1 MRFRLVILTC
11 LFAPLHLAQ
20 AEDVWRIGQF
30 LPALQ
35 PTAPGIARARIDA
48 PIRAAALREYARSGW
63 PLARVR
69 DYGAD
74 LNTEVSDL
82 LGEELVRCAGLPG
95 RMSGYRLH
103 RRLEQLA
110 DTTKDPVLR
119 GITCTWVNLNTTQ
132 EAEFHTLEA
141 AVKKIPTACPAWWR
155 LRIIDQYRRWRDYF
169 PGDNQIDWQKSVDA
183 DAIAILT
190 SVGTEPRILDR
201 ERFELVLLTL
211 STDVL
216 ADGFKNP
223 HPASTLGHA
232 LARCDP
238 WTIDL
243 LKAYVQQHA
252 MIEAGE
258 QAGTEPM
265 PGSLVSA
272 RPMLP
277 EYQRLAATRPE
288 SPWPGYLS
296 VRVAKWID
304 PSPDG
309 SGLSRISSRMSRE
322 GFPITTFNGFPNWQ
336 AHQAG
341 FLPFM
346 QLALAADPTFPLTM
360 PAATQWAGL
369 EMYPAMGLLM
379 ATTASQAWD
388 LGIPQA
394 GRFLAGQRVLGR
406 ATGGHM
412 WANDVWRSALTES
425 INGQLAWAT
434 GNGKS
439 ADVSAV
445 TGSGSEQAVA
455 ARTLALA
462 AGWQWNDRALQTE
475 ALSAGVTG
483 VSALDWPPRLT
494 LATFATALADAQ
506 RRLGSPLPPEP
517 QVAAIPM
524 RQAWRAAMTELL
536 AQSGPADPA
545 ARAGLLEV
553 FYWWLWEESTTVT
566 SAQVAQWQAVEA
578 HPLFSVAQAYF
589 ANDQRTAIAAANQAW
604 KLSAKSPPLIRWL
617 VGHEV
622 MRHVSNN
629 HPPSIEDVA
638 GEMQRVF
645 FTLAH
650 APTCPASTR
659 TLLLPMLTLPNF
671 DAMERVDLIGY
682 QAGLAELARH
692 PDWAPWEACLV
703 RAARGLIAARNG
715 RIWNCPDWDSDVAT
729 DQDPGPAAEQ
739 ARHELDE
746 AWRLAPGQ
754 PVIAIMA
761 IDGLADLSY
770 DDDLV
775 ARWTQR
781 LFMTNHEPGIIAV
794 RLAHAFGWRLGSDQP
809 APWMAA
815 IRACAA
821 AGPES
826 GGRRAALRLVRSA
839 LMYCKADQDCWHQPD
854 IGDALEKIG
863 TKIASEKPDDVVDV
877 RYELLSIAWLCQR
890 PAWGRRLAQDIGTIE
905 PARVVS
911 ALGATPEVLTAWL
924 AHQVPTPPAQPTA
937 AEVAPEL
944 PPKPNF

>member
-1 MRFRLVILTC
+1 MRFRLVILAC
-11 LFAPLHLAQ
+11 LFAPLHLSQ
-20 AEDVWRIGQF
+20 AEDAWRIGQF

-48 PIRAAALREYARSGW
+48 PIRTAALREYARISW
-63 PLARVR
+63 PLARAR

-74 LNTEVSDL
+74 LNAEACDL
-82 LGEELVRCAGLPG
+82 LGEELVRSAGLPG
-95 RMSGYRLH
+95 RMSGYRLR

-110 DTTKDPVLR
+110 EKTQDPVVL
-119 GITCTWVNLNTTQ
+119 GISCTWISIDSTQ
-132 EAEFHTLEA
+132 EATFYSLESA
-141 AVKKIPTACPAWWR
+141 IHKIPSACPAWWH
-155 LRIIDQYRRWRDYF
+155 LRIIDQYWHWCDSF
-169 PGDNQIDWQKSVDA
+169 AADNQIDWQKSVDA
-183 DAIAILT
+183 DAIAMLT
-190 SVGTEPRILDR
+190 SLGTEPRILDR
-201 ERFELVLLTL
+201 ERFESALLSL

-223 HPASTLGHA
+223 DPASPLGHA

-252 MIEAGE
+252 LIEAGE
-258 QAGTEPM
+258 QAGIEPM
-265 PGSLVSA
+265 PGSQVSA

-277 EYQRLAATRPE
+277 EYQRLAAARPE
-288 SPWPGYLS
+288 NPWPGYLS
-296 VRVAKWID
+296 VGIAKWID

-309 SGLSRISSRMSRE
+309 SGLNRISSRMSRADV
-322 GFPITTFNGFPNWQ
+322 PIYTFNGFPDWQ

-346 QLALAADPTFPLTM
+346 QLAMAADPTFPLTM
-360 PAATQWAGL
+360 PAASEWAGL
-369 EMYPAMGLLM
+369 EMFPAMGLMM
-379 ATTASQAWD
+379 AATASQAWD
-388 LGIPQA
+388 LGIPQT
-394 GRFLAGQRVLGR
+394 GRFWAGQRVLGR
-406 ATGGHM
+406 ARAGHM
-412 WANDVWRSALTES
+412 WTNNVWRTALTES

-434 GNGKS
+434 GSGKP
-439 ADVSAV
+439 SAV
-445 TGSGSEQAVA
+445 SDTKVSPEQAVA

-462 AGWQWNDRALQTE
+462 AGWQWNDRALQTQ

-483 VSALDWPPRLT
+483 VSAMDWPPRLT

-506 RRLGSPLPPEP
+506 RRLGAPSPPEP

-536 AQSGPADPA
+536 AQAGPADPA

-553 FYWWLWEESTTVT
+553 FSWWLWEESTTVT
-566 SAQVAQWQAVEA
+566 SAQVAHWQAAEA
-578 HPLFSVAQAYF
+578 HALFAVALAYF
-589 ANDQRTAIAAANQAW
+589 AGDDDAATKAANQAW

-617 VGHEV
+617 VGHEL

-645 FTLAH
+645 LTLAH
-650 APTCPASTR
+650 APSCSASTR
-659 TLLLPMLTLPNF
+659 TLLLPMLLLPNE
-671 DAMERVDLIGY
+671 DAMGRDDLLGY

-692 PDWAPWEACLV
+692 PDWEPWQACLV

-729 DQDPGPAAEQ
+729 DQDPGPAAEH

-746 AWRLAPGQ
+746 AWHLAPGQ

-761 IDGLADLSY
+761 INGLADLSY
-770 DDDLV
+770 DEELV

-781 LFMTNHEPGIIAV
+781 LLITNHESGIIAV
-794 RLAHAFGWRLGSDQP
+794 TLSNALNGRLGREQP
-809 APWMAA
+809 PPWMIA
-815 IRACAA
+815 IRTCAA

-839 LMYCKADQDCWHQPD
+839 LHSCKADQDCWHQSD
-854 IGDALEKIG
+854 LGDALEKVG
-863 TKIASEKPDDVVDV
+863 TQIVSEKPADVVDV

-890 PAWGRRLAQDIGTIE
+890 PAWGRQLAHDIGTLE

-924 AHQVPTPPAQPTA
+924 AQHLPIPPTLPVEA
-937 AEVAPEL
+937 APEL
-944 PPKPNF
+944 PPKTNF